1 MNTQNTTYSRRTVWI
16 HWVSAVLIFS
26 LIYSGITMEH
36 SPLNEKKFFLYKL
49 HFSIGF
55 IVFILTIIRIFALFK
70 DPKPTSLYP
79 VKSTRE
85 RFRKLVY
92 NGFYIVIIWM
102 CVSGILS
109 LSIEGILP
117 AILSGLLSDLP
128 EITKDGLHPIMLSHH
143 IVAKFVFL
151 LLIFHLG
158 GFISHLIQKK
168 ENTLKRIWFK

>member
-1 MNTQNTTYSRRTVWI
+1 MNTQNTTYSSRTVWI
-16 HWVSAVLIFS
+16 HWVTAVLIFS

-36 SPLNEKKFFLYKL
+36 SPLNENKFFLYRL

-55 IVFILTIIRIFALFK
+55 IVFILTIIRIFVLFK

-102 CVSGILS
+102 CISGILS

-128 EITKDGLHPIMLSHH
+128 EI
-143 IVAKFVFL
+143 VFL

-158 GFISHLIQKK
+158 GFVSHLIQKK